1 MKITRKQLRRIIQEE
16 KRKLLKENPGRKVV
30 ATYQGEFYF
39 DGNMRNGYTAG
50 EVIDQMDTSGDGRR
64 DILALEIL
72 RDLGYTIEDRD
83 EPDNPSDIGEYIKA
97 VYGR

>member
-1 MKITRKQLRRIIQEE
+1 MKISKRQLRRIIKEE
-16 KRKLLKENPGRKVV
+16 KAKLLKENPGQKVV
-30 ATYQGEFYF
+30 TTYQGEFYF
-39 DGNMRNGYTAG
+39 DGNMRDGLTAG
-50 EVIDQMDTSGDGRR
+50 EVIDQMDTSGDSRR

-83 EPDNPSDIGEYIKA
+83 EPDNPRDIGEYIKA